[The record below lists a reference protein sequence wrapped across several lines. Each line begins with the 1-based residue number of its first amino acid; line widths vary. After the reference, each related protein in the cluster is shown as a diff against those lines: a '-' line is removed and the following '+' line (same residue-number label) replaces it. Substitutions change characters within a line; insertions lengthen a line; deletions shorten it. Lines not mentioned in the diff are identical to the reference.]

1 MASIKTEQR
10 QRSKNLNEMQRS
22 YNAAEWLI
30 RDKVEQLDWLL
41 YKLHQEDRTLG
52 VETWYIQSYI
62 REKVTAMIDEVAAL
76 REEEERQGVRG
87 RKRG

>member
-30 RDKVEQLDWLL
+30 RDKVEQIGLVAL
-41 YKLHQEDRTLG
+41 
-52 VETWYIQSYI
+52 QSAPGGPYI
-62 REKVTAMIDEVAAL
+62 RCGDVVHPEL
-76 REEEERQGVRG
+76 YPR
-87 RKRG
+87 